1 MTPAT
6 GFPAASSSTGSA
18 SSSVIA
24 ASSVSGS
31 QYGRGTSSVN
41 VPGCAAARV
50 RTCST
55 RRGVAAVRYATIRT
69 RASISIRRAGGA
81 ICPVPRVLGS
91 GPRVLRQVND
101 ADAVGGVDDRLVPG
115 APAHAIALVT
125 DAAEELD
132 YLAATSR
139 LSVNPTH
146 FDAVADARIAALL
159 RGHESPPSRPVP
171 CYGDRWRPS
180 KARSGARGAVRS
192 TSRSPASLS

>member
-31 QYGRGTSSVN
+31 QYGRGTSSVK
-41 VPGCAAARV
+41 VQGCAAARV

-55 RRGVAAVRYATIRT
+55 SRGVAAVRYATIRT
-69 RASISIRRAGGA
+69 RASISIRRAGGRGD
-81 ICPVPRVLGS
+81 CPVPRVLGS
-91 GPRVLRQVND
+91 GPRVLRRVND
-101 ADAVGGVDDRLVPG
+101 ADAVGGVDDRLVSG
-115 APAHAIALVT
+115 VPAHAVALVT

-146 FDAVADARIAALL
+146 FDAVADARITALL
-159 RGHESPPSRPVP
+159 RGHESPPS
-171 CYGDRWRPS
+171 
-180 KARSGARGAVRS
+180 VRS
-192 TSRSPASLS
+192 H